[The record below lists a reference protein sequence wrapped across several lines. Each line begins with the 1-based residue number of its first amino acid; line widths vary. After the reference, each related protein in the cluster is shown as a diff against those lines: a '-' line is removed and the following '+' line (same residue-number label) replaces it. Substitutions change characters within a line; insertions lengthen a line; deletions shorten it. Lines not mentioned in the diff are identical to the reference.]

1 MKKAAA
7 FSLIEVVLA
16 VGIFAFVA
24 VALIGLFSYG
34 LKINRESVDEMEA
47 TALAQS
53 LLSSRVAAPTNAL
66 TNCALPRLD
75 QAAEI
80 LPSAPVFVSSDGTPV
95 LQGTDARFGLVYR
108 VEPQPVPA
116 GVSSVYLCLFWP
128 AQADADKAQGRCEIF
143 RTVALP

>member
-1 MKKAAA
+1 MKKAA

-53 LLSSRVAAPTNAL
+53 LLSLRVAGPTNAL
-66 TNCALPRLD
+66 TNCALPPLD

-80 LPSAPVFVSSDGTPV
+80 APTSPVYVSASGALVPDAA
-95 LQGTDARFGLVYR
+95 DARFGLVYR
-108 VEPQPVPA
+108 IRPQPVPA
-116 GVSSVYLCLFWP
+116 GISSVYMCLFWP
-128 AQADADKAQGRCEIF
+128 AQAETDKAQGRCEIF

>member
-1 MKKAAA
+1 MKKASA

-53 LLSSRVAAPTNAL
+53 LLSTRAAAPTNTL

-75 QAAEI
+75 QPVEI
-80 LPSAPVFVSSDGTPV
+80 APSAPVFISADGTLVP
-95 LQGTDARFGLVYR
+95 QGTAARFGLVYR
-108 VEPQPVPA
+108 VQPQPVPA
-116 GVSSVYLCLFWP
+116 GVSSVYVCLYWP
-128 AQADADKAQGRCEIF
+128 AQAEADKAQGRCEIF